1 MFYSCSTLLNFLA
14 AVKFYFMNDRAR
26 QLKGLFKALCNP
38 IQRISVKKTNC
49 VAGSYWHE
57 QETQIAVHTHG
68 EDAIDQVI
76 KAYDKVCNT
85 GRVGCD

>member
-1 MFYSCSTLLNFLA
+1 METVVTEILGFPTAPNYGTLNFSDSKLEETI
-14 AVKFYFMNDRAR
+14 KYF
-26 QLKGLFKALCNP
+26 
-38 IQRISVKKTNC
+38 
-49 VAGSYWHE
+49 HE

-68 EDAIDQVI
+68 GDTTDQVI

>member
-1 MFYSCSTLLNFLA
+1 MTTKVTEILGFPTAPNYGTLNYSDSELEETI
-14 AVKFYFMNDRAR
+14 KYF
-26 QLKGLFKALCNP
+26 
-38 IQRISVKKTNC
+38 
-49 VAGSYWHE
+49 HE
-57 QETQIAVHTHG
+57 QEIQIAVHTHG

>member
-1 MFYSCSTLLNFLA
+1 MKNNVTEILGFPSVPNYATLNYSEGELEETI
-14 AVKFYFMNDRAR
+14 KYF
-26 QLKGLFKALCNP
+26 
-38 IQRISVKKTNC
+38 
-49 VAGSYWHE
+49 HE
-57 QETQIAVHTHG
+57 QKTRITVHTHR